1 MEQFDTD
8 DKLVENSKDKKVE
21 SKSHYV
27 LIGVWCLII
36 LFAIFFL
43 FNYIK
48 HQNTSGKAASTD
60 KRYPVLIA
68 DIGGTNVRLSLLSM
82 SKDENVPYKEI
93 NSEKLSPTESPS
105 LQDLIKNYLS
115 KVDSENYPLYAV
127 IGIAGPV
134 NNNEVLSLTNIPHWP
149 KFNGEELAKQFNFKQ
164 CVILNDFACNGYGI
178 QTNLKV
184 NEDYIALNE
193 VKPQEGGAKLM
204 IGPGT
209 GLGMGYLLK
218 DKDNEFYTI
227 GASEGGH
234 QDYTAKNEDNFALR
248 EYFKKTLGNTDLS
261 IERVLS
267 GQGLILIYKYLQSKG
282 TNVKRDKE
290 LEDKINKFSGS
301 TATPLANSINHELVK
316 KGLSGECELSKNVLE
331 YFISIFGDVA
341 GDVSLFS
348 CPTGGLYLVG
358 GLSVALEPLIT
369 STKIFM
375 DHYLSKDN
383 FAFLLKTFPVYL
395 VKNGNIGMIGAAECA
410 RRLLLLEN

>member
-8 DKLVENSKDKKVE
+8 EKLVENSKDKKGQ

-27 LIGVWCLII
+27 LIGVCCFVV
-36 LFAIFFL
+36 LFAIFFII
-43 FNYIK
+43 NYIK
-48 HQNTSGKAASTD
+48 HLNSSGKAASTD

-82 SKDENVPYKEI
+82 SKDKNVPPKEI
-93 NSEKLSPTESPS
+93 DTSKLSSADSSS
-105 LQDLIKNYLS
+105 LQDLIKKYLS
-115 KVDSENYPLYAV
+115 KVKPEDYPLYAV

-134 NNNEVLSLTNIPHWP
+134 NNNEVLSITNIPHWP
-149 KFNGEELAKQFNFKQ
+149 RFNGDDLAKVFNFKQ
-164 CVILNDFACNGYGI
+164 CVILNDFICNGYGI
-178 QTNLKV
+178 QSNLKL

-209 GLGMGYLLK
+209 GLGMGFLLK

-248 EYFKKTLGNTDLS
+248 EYFKKSLGNTDLS

-290 LEDKINKFSGS
+290 LEDKINKFTGS
-301 TATPLANSINHELVK
+301 TTSPLANSINIELVK

-331 YFISIFGDVA
+331 YFVSIFGDVA

-358 GLSVALEPLIT
+358 GLSIALEPLIT
-369 STKIFM
+369 STNIFM